1 MKAAFLLVALLL
13 STFAA
18 TARAEDGHVIGV
30 DRSTPRRAMASY
42 LEAAEAGDYTRASEV
57 LDLRLVPPGE
67 RPQRGA
73 ELAEMLHRVLSRS
86 IWIDP
91 SVLFDDPNGSPVDG
105 VDTERVGTVKVDR
118 SEVPITLSRGE
129 TGDRAWSIS
138 AATVSRIPRMHEE
151 HGPEWI
157 ETRSPRSLKVKV
169 GGLALFQWLALV
181 VGVGLSYVFGR
192 FVTFLLFKIFERV
205 TEKTRATWDDQLVLA
220 LRAPSRFLIGVL
232 GFRVLIDTFA
242 LSAAAS
248 QVLARIL
255 GIVLITA
262 VAWAI
267 VRVMSVLAVVLEEHA
282 AKVAREAAQSD
293 EARES
298 AVALAADMR
307 VRGVATQVRV
317 LLRVIHVAVGIVA
330 VALML
335 MQFDVVR
342 NVGLSL
348 LASAGLAGVVLGF
361 AAQRTFGS
369 LVAGIQ
375 LSATQPI
382 RIGDVVV
389 IEKEQGTIEEITLT
403 YVVVKIWDER
413 RLIVPMTRILE
424 QPFENWTKS
433 SAELHGTVIV
443 NVDWSIPIDELRGE
457 VDKIL
462 AAHPDWDRRT
472 KKMQIYDAKERAM
485 TRETERLCRA
495 AGASKR
501 GFRRR
506 PAGQKK
512 KTIAVKNGGKNAR
525 GLQGRPPRARRKS

>member
-1 MKAAFLLVALLL
+1 MKAAFLFVALLL
-13 STFAA
+13 ATFAAA
-18 TARAEDGHVIGV
+18 TARADDGRVIGA

-57 LDLRLVPPGE
+57 LDLRLVPAGE
-67 RPQRGA
+67 RAQRGA

-91 SVLFDDPNGSPVDG
+91 SVLSDDPNGSPADG

-118 SEVPITLSRGE
+118 SEVPITLSRGD

-169 GGLALFQWLALV
+169 GGLALFQWLAIV
-181 VGVGLSYVFGR
+181 VGVGLAYVFGR
-192 FVTFLLFKIFERV
+192 FVTFLLFKVFERV

-220 LRAPSRFLIGVL
+220 LRAPARFLIGVL
-232 GFRVLIDTFA
+232 GFRVLLDTFA

-248 QVLARIL
+248 QVIARIL

-282 AKVAREAAQSD
+282 ARVAREAAQSD

-298 AVALAADMR
+298 AVALEADMR

-335 MQFDVVR
+335 MQFEVVR

-472 KKMQIYDAKERAM
+472 GKMQIYDAKERAVEVRVILSASNSDKLVRLRM
-485 TRETERLCRA
+485 DVREQIVRWL
-495 AGASKR
+495 
-501 GFRRR
+501 
-506 PAGQKK
+506 QKK
-512 KTIAVKNGGKNAR
+512 GNHT
-525 GLQGRPPRARRKS
+525 PRLHVEASVTS

>member
-1 MKAAFLLVALLL
+1 MRNGIAVLLVALVALLL
-13 STFAA
+13 TFSGAA
-18 TARAEDGHVIGV
+18 HADEHVIGV

-42 LEAAEAGDYTRASEV
+42 LEAAEAGDYKRAAEV
-57 LDLRLVPPGE
+57 LDLRLVAAGD
-67 RPQRGA
+67 RARRGA

-91 SVLFDDPNGSPVDG
+91 SVLSDDPNGSPADG
-105 VDTERVGTVKVDR
+105 ADTERVGTVKVDR
-118 SEVPITLSRGE
+118 SEVPITLTRGE
-129 TGDRAWSIS
+129 HGDRAWTIS

-157 ETRSPRSLKVKV
+157 ETQSPRSLMVKIW
-169 GGLALFQWLALV
+169 GLALFQWLALV
-181 VGVGLSYVFGR
+181 LGVALSYAFGR

-205 TEKTRATWDDQLVLA
+205 TEKTRATWDDQLVTA

-232 GFRVLIDTFA
+232 GFRVLLDSFA

-248 QVLARIL
+248 QVLTRIL

-267 VRVMSVLAVVLEEHA
+267 IRISNVLAVVLEERA
-282 AKVAREAAQSD
+282 AKLAREAADSD
-293 EARES
+293 DTRES
-298 AVALAADMR
+298 ELELKADMR

-361 AAQRTFGS
+361 AAQRTFSS

-443 NVDWSIPIDELRGE
+443 NVDWSVPIDELRDE
-457 VDKIL
+457 VSKIL

-472 KKMQIYDAKERAM
+472 GKTQIYDAKDRAVEVRVILSASNSDKLVRLRM
-485 TRETERLCRA
+485 DVREQIVRWL
-495 AGASKR
+495 
-501 GFRRR
+501 
-506 PAGQKK
+506 QKK
-512 KTIAVKNGGKNAR
+512 GNHTPRLHVQANANVT
-525 GLQGRPPRARRKS
+525 S